1 MKKFYKMLVIIFLL
15 ILLAYTS
22 NITMIPNNIILIEGE
37 ELNINTIF
45 GISLQSSS
53 NYETKQTSSSIGSA
67 VSDKA
72 GKTDLCLNLFN
83 TIPLKNVA
91 VNVIPKTKV
100 VPVGSLIGL
109 KLYTK
114 GILVVGLSETGTDT
128 GMEEG
133 DTILTVNEKE
143 VSSTQDLIETVNK
156 GEGEDIKI
164 TYNRNGEIKVA
175 NIKPTKASEGT
186 YKLGLWVRDAAAG
199 VGTISYYEPSTGSF
213 VALGHGIQDIDT
225 EKLIT
230 ISNGKIVTASIVDIV
245 KGENGKPR

>member
-1 MKKFYKMLVIIFLL
+1 M
-15 ILLAYTS
+15 
-22 NITMIPNNIILIEGE
+22 
-37 ELNINTIF
+37 
-45 GISLQSSS
+45 
-53 NYETKQTSSSIGSA
+53 
-67 VSDKA
+67 
-72 GKTDLCLNLFN
+72 
-83 TIPLKNVA
+83 
-91 VNVIPKTKV
+91 
-100 VPVGSLIGL
+100 PVGSIIGL

-133 DTILTVNEKE
+133 DTILRVNEKE

-199 VGTISYYEPSTGSF
+199 VGTISYYEPSTQNF

-225 EKLIT
+225 EKLIN
-230 ISNGKIVTASIVDIV
+230 ISSGELVTARISSII
-245 KGENGKPR
+245 KGQEGIPRRN